1 VPQGGWRH
9 AAAAAVAVM
18 LSSGAMLAPWLGGG
32 LAGVSLDSLF
42 LLRDTAFGPRHAA
55 DDAKVALVLIDEA
68 TYDTPPFAGLPKDL
82 WTPQFGRVIAALD
95 QAGAAAIGFDILLPT
110 SLAPYQDDHD
120 LAFQTAL
127 HAAAADHR
135 LVLAKLRSATKM
147 QLPSPIQMRIVSPAN
162 VRATNVWRDEDDI
175 VRRVPT
181 SLRLAGPAG
190 GSQTTF
196 VEELAQRAGAP
207 KRADDLMLNFDGGMP
222 FPTYAFSDVFACAD
236 TAFLARQF
244 AGKVVLI
251 GTGLDV
257 EDRLLTSRRFINPPE
272 RLSGPRCTPGGAAL
286 VTAERATVPGV
297 FVNATA
303 VDNLL
308 RGEGLREVAP
318 VTGAS
323 FVVLAAGLA
332 ALLALGAGLAIGLA
346 GLVAVVGG
354 TTAIATLLFEHAVVT
369 PWLQAAGAAALSFAL
384 LVGYR
389 FLVADRDKRRIRQ
402 MFSLYL
408 APSVIERMVAADR
421 LPSMSGERREMTF
434 FFSDIGGFTTLTE
447 SADPA
452 VLASVLNGYFD
463 GVCKAIM
470 RHGGM
475 VIEFLGDGVQAMFGA
490 PDVQPDHAARALA
503 AAREVRRFT
512 EQYRGAGVPAELGLG
527 GTRIGVH
534 TGEATVGNIG
544 APQRLK
550 YAALGDVVNSTS
562 RLEGLNKFFAT
573 GVCISE
579 ETRAAAGD
587 ADTRP
592 LGAFLLKGKTKL
604 VLVHELLEAGD
615 AAADYMG
622 AYREAYALLAAGS
635 PAAIDAL
642 ERLHAERPDD
652 GCVVFHLGR
661 ARDGVVSATIEMSE
675 K

>member
-1 VPQGGWRH
+1 MPPYAWRH
-9 AAAAAVAVM
+9 ALAAVVAVA
-18 LSSGAMLAPWLGGG
+18 LSSGVMLAPRLGGG

-42 LLRDTAFGPRHAA
+42 LLRDVAFGPRHQAA
-55 DDAKVALVLIDEA
+55 DAKVALVLIDEA

-95 QAGAAAIGFDILLPT
+95 HAGAAAIGFDILLPT
-110 SLAPYQDDHD
+110 SLAAYQDDHD

-127 HAAAADHR
+127 HDAADDHR
-135 LVLAKLRSATKM
+135 LVLAKLRSANKM
-147 QLPSPIQMRIVSPAN
+147 QLPSPIQMRIVSAAN
-162 VRATNVWRDEDDI
+162 VRATNVWRDDDDI

-181 SLRLAGPAG
+181 SLQLVGPGG

-196 VEELAQRAGAP
+196 VEELARRAGAAP
-207 KRADDLMLNFDGGMP
+207 RDGDVLLNFDGGTP

-236 TAFLARQF
+236 AAFLARQF

-272 RLSGPRCTPGGAAL
+272 RLTGPRCAPGGAAASPP
-286 VTAERATVPGV
+286 VRATVPGV

-303 VDNLL
+303 IDNLV
-308 RGEGLREVAP
+308 RGEALRPVA
-318 VTGAS
+318 VMTGAG
-323 FVVLAAGLA
+323 FVVLASAIA

-346 GLVAVVGG
+346 GLACVLGA
-354 TTAIATLLFEHAVVT
+354 TTAVATMLFQHAIVT

-452 VLASVLNGYFD
+452 VLARVLNGYFD
-463 GVCKAIM
+463 GVCEAIM

-503 AAREVRRFT
+503 AARQVRQFT
-512 EQYRGAGVPAELGLG
+512 ERYRRAGVPAELGLG

-562 RLEGLNKFFAT
+562 RLEGLNKYFAT

-579 ETRAAAGD
+579 ATRDAAGD

-592 LGAFLLKGKTKL
+592 LGAFLLKGKTQL

-615 AAADYMG
+615 AGTDYMA
-622 AYREAYALLAAGS
+622 AYREAYALLEAGS
-635 PAAIDAL
+635 PAAVDAL
-642 ERLHAERPDD
+642 ERLQAVRPDD
-652 GCVVFHLGR
+652 GCVAFHLGR
-661 ARDGVVSATIEMSE
+661 AREGLVSATIEMSE